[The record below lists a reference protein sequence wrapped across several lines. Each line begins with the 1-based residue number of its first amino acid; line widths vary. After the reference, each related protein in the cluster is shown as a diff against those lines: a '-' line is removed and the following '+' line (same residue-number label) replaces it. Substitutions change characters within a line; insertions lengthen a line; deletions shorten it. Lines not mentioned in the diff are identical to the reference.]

1 MSAGVVFHVWI
12 LLQSLGATID
22 GAAFEQIRRSAEP
35 LSGLSTFL
43 EKYVGE
49 CSDAVGPN
57 CRSRSAD
64 FRSKANGRRYH
75 LVIAEEAVNM
85 LSPGRYDAARD
96 DFEIKITPF
105 FGAGSYAVTQGTP
118 KRTDGQGNPLM
129 PLIVA
134 HAKLLN
140 RWTPERFARMF
151 SSQEL
156 RVEVVFTPKGPWIL
170 PRKGGGKIYGVNAQV
185 QAINVVVS
193 RSGES
198 LVIWAAK

>member
-1 MSAGVVFHVWI
+1 MSASVVVHAWI
-12 LLQSLGATID
+12 LLQSLGTAMD
-22 GAAFEQIRRSAEP
+22 GTAFERIQRTAEP

-57 CRSRSAD
+57 CRSRSMD
-64 FRSKANGRRYH
+64 FRSKTNGRRYY
-75 LVIAEEAVNM
+75 LVINEEAVNM
-85 LSPGRYDAARD
+85 LSPGRYNAARD

-105 FGAGSYAVTQGTP
+105 FGAGSYAVTQGAP
-118 KRTDGQGNPLM
+118 KRTDSQGHPLM

-134 HAKLLN
+134 HAKLSN

>member
-1 MSAGVVFHVWI
+1 MSASAIFHAWI
-12 LLQSLGATID
+12 LIQSLGTAID
-22 GAAFEQIRRSAEP
+22 GTAFERIQRSAEP
-35 LSGLSTFL
+35 LPGLGTFL

-49 CSDAVGPN
+49 CAGAVGPN

-64 FRSKANGRRYH
+64 FRNKANGHRYH

-118 KRTDGQGNPLM
+118 KKTDGQGNPLM

-156 RVEVVFTPKGPWIL
+156 RVEVVFTPRGPWIL
-170 PRKGGGKIYGVNAQV
+170 PRKGGGKIHGINAQV
-185 QAINVVVS
+185 EAIMVVVS
-193 RSGES
+193 RSGEA
-198 LVIWAAK
+198 LAIWTAK